1 MAFYIVLIG
10 PPGAGKGTQ
19 AKFVSEK
26 MNLPH
31 VSTGDLFRSNFK
43 LGSDLGKLAMG
54 YIDCGELVPDSIT
67 LAMVKERLAGEDCE
81 NGALMDGFPRTV
93 AQAKA
98 FDDML
103 VILGEEVNA
112 VPYIK
117 VSDEELINRLSGRWI
132 CRKSGHV
139 FHMIYQSPKIEGVC
153 DYDGSELYQ
162 REDDKPETVRHRI
175 EVYKEQTAPLID
187 YYEKQGKLV
196 EIDGA
201 KSIDEVSAELLGKL
215 RSIAG
220 EVSG

>member
-19 AKFVSEK
+19 AKFISEK

-31 VSTGDLFRSNFK
+31 VSTGDLFRNNFK

-67 LAMVKERLAGEDCE
+67 LAMVKERLAEEDCN

-93 AQAKA
+93 AQAHA
-98 FDDML
+98 FDTML
-103 VILGEEVNA
+103 ALQDEEVNA
-112 VPYIK
+112 VPYIQ
-117 VSDEELINRLSGRWI
+117 VSDEELIRRLSGRWI
-132 CRKSGHV
+132 CRNAGHV
-139 FHMIYQSPKIEGVC
+139 YHIIYQPPMKEGIC
-153 DYDGSELYQ
+153 DMDGSDLYQ

-187 YYEKQGKLV
+187 YYKKQGKLV
-196 EIDGA
+196 GVDGA
-201 KSIDEVSAELLGKL
+201 KSIDEVSGELLGKL
-215 RSIAG
+215 RAIAG